1 MTQGRV
7 SVCVCVCLS
16 KMNSRC
22 DMVSAQTKASETE
35 LEFLEGKESDKNF
48 REH

>member
-7 SVCVCVCLS
+7 SVCVCLS

-35 LEFLEGKESDKNF
+35 LEVLEGKESGKNF

>member
-1 MTQGRV
+1 M
-7 SVCVCVCLS
+7 CVCLN

-22 DMVSAQTKASETE
+22 DVVSAQTKASETE
-35 LEFLEGKESDKNF
+35 LEDLEGKESDKKEKNF